1 MLNLDDVLQ
10 PAPGAV
16 SRKTENELVV
26 VLPEKGKFL
35 VLNDT
40 GAQIWQLS
48 DGGRTLRDI
57 ALAMVETWEIEP
69 ARAEADVVRLA
80 GQLVERGALVGLEA
94 S

>member
-1 MLNLDDVLQ
+1 MLSLDDAFR

-16 SRKTENELVV
+16 SRKSEDELVV

-40 GAQIWQLS
+40 GAYIWQLS
-48 DGGRTLRDI
+48 DGSRTLRDI
-57 ALAMVETWEIEP
+57 AAAMAENWEIEQ
-69 ARAEADVVRLA
+69 ARADADVLHLA
-80 GQLVERGALVGLEA
+80 GQLIERGALVGLEA